1 MTSEQF
7 QDLIAAAGPLEER
20 IAAITGVNPD
30 VAVITFEAVD
40 VDVEH
45 DAARNRA
52 IFTAPIGTIPAAQA
66 PAIHR
71 FLLLSNAMH
80 RTSGG
85 VVAAL
90 TGEGD
95 EAALI
100 VSQPL
105 AGLTPARV
113 AVVAL
118 NLGERALGL
127 AELFASGL
135 TDTGPELPAHVGD
148 EIMLRL

>member
-1 MTSEQF
+1 MTPEQF
-7 QDLIAAAGPLEER
+7 QDLITAAGPLEER
-20 IAAITGVNPD
+20 IVAITGVGPD
-30 VAVITFEAVD
+30 LMVITFEGID

-45 DAARNRA
+45 DAERDRV
-52 IFTAPIGTIPAAQA
+52 IFTAPIGAIPQARAA
-66 PAIHR
+66 AIHR
-71 FLLLSNAMH
+71 FLLLSNALY

-90 TGEGD
+90 TGAGD

-113 AVVAL
+113 AIVAL

-127 AELFASGL
+127 AEGFAAGL
-135 TDTGPELPAHVGD
+135 AQDGPDLPVADGD
-148 EIMLRL
+148 AMMLRL